1 MPLPHFWF
9 GRDGARTAD
18 GQDAAVGE
26 LDGYAFYGQ
35 IQCGVAAAIGVVPLE
50 PLSPI
55 EPNRVTM
62 KIIIFISL
70 AATYSTKHSAT

>member
-1 MPLPHFWF
+1 MQ
-9 GRDGARTAD
+9 DG

-35 IQCGVAAAIGVVPLE
+35 IQCGVAAAIGAVPLE

-55 EPNRVTM
+55 ELERVPM

-70 AATYSTKHSAT
+70 AATYSTKQTAT